1 MILSLEEVKEYLKI
15 DYDDEDNLLTDLILT
30 AESYLYN
37 ATGIKYDSS
46 NQLAKLYCRVLV
58 YEWYKDRGLTMSSSK
73 TMNAIEKNRFTLQ
86 SILLQLKLGG
96 DNGGKV

>member
-15 DYDDEDNLLTDLILT
+15 DYDDEDNLLNDLILT

-37 ATGIKYDSS
+37 ATGIEYDSS

-58 YEWYKDRGLTMSSSK
+58 NEWFKDRGLTMSASK
-73 TMNAIEKNRFTLQ
+73 TMNIIDKNRYTLQ

-96 DNGGKV
+96 DNDGKV